1 MRFIVDLL
9 AIVNRAITINA
20 RLGAVPQ
27 VLKDSV
33 RSRIRAAALRS
44 FATRGYAGTTM
55 AGVATEAGMATA
67 NLYRYYRNKAELFDD
82 VVPDETVG
90 ALEQLV
96 GRRLQDFAALVT
108 RDTITPAVA
117 DEMMQFWLTHRLVCV
132 VILAGA
138 TGTRHAD
145 VVRRLN
151 ARSVDAL
158 VNALPA
164 HAVTAGDRAASPS
177 GRTPPPPSPGSSF
190 TTSPSQPSAPP
201 SPPSGT
207 TKPPA

>member
-1 MRFIVDLL
+1 
-9 AIVNRAITINA
+9 
-20 RLGAVPQ
+20 VPQ

-138 TGTRHAD
+138 TGTRHPD

-164 HAVTAGDRAASPS
+164 HAVTAADRDLLESIWSNTA
-177 GRTPPPPSPGSSF
+177 
-190 TTSPSQPSAPP
+190 TTLARILLHNESEPTLRATI
-201 SPPSGT
+201 T
-207 TKPPA
+207 TFWQYQTAGLTALLRHLAHR

>member
-1 MRFIVDLL
+1 M
-9 AIVNRAITINA
+9 
-20 RLGAVPQ
+20 PQ

-55 AGVATEAGMATA
+55 ASVATEAGMATA

-164 HAVTAGDRAASPS
+164 HAVTAGDRDLLESIWSNTA
-177 GRTPPPPSPGSSF
+177 
-190 TTSPSQPSAPP
+190 TTLARILLHNESEPTLRATI
-201 SPPSGT
+201 T
-207 TKPPA
+207 TFWHYQTAGLTALLRHLAHR